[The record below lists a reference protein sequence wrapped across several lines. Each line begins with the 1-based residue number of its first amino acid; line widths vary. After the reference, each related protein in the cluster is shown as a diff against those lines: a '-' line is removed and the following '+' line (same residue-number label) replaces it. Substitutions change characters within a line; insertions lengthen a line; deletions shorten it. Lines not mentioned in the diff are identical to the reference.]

1 MAAVNIRYARAF
13 ADVVADL
20 KLSGAT
26 VLQEVN
32 SLESVLSSSV
42 ELQRVWENP
51 AITAEQKR
59 RILDALA
66 ARLGLSKPVRNFAA
80 VLIDHRR
87 IGQLKDIARQ
97 FERELNQ
104 RMGLQE
110 AEVTSA
116 RDLGED
122 ERRALEQQIER
133 LTGKK
138 VRARYGVDRA
148 LLGGAVVKL
157 GSTVYDGSVRGQLHK
172 MKEALSSEL

>member
-20 KLSGAT
+20 KLNAAE
-26 VLQEVN
+26 VLQQLQ
-32 SLESVLSSSV
+32 SLQSLLAGSV

-66 ARLGLSKPVRNFAA
+66 GRLGLAKPVRNFAA

-87 IGQLKDIARQ
+87 IGQLRDITRL
-97 FERELNQ
+97 FEHEMNR
-104 RMGLQE
+104 RMGLEE

-116 RDLGED
+116 RELGDD

-133 LTGKK
+133 LTGKR
-138 VRARYGVDRA
+138 VRARYGIDHA

-157 GSTVYDGSVRGQLHK
+157 GSTVYDGSVRGQLQK

>member
-13 ADVVADL
+13 ADVVSSL
-20 KLSGAT
+20 KLNGAS

-32 SLESVLSSSV
+32 TLQSVLDSSE

-51 AITAEQKR
+51 AITAEQKQ
-59 RILDALA
+59 RILDALVS
-66 ARLGLSKPVRNFAA
+66 RLGLSKPVRNFAA

-87 IGQLKDIARQ
+87 VGQLRAIARL
-97 FERELNQ
+97 FERELNH

-133 LTGKK
+133 MTGKR
-138 VRARYGVDRA
+138 VRARYGIDRG
-148 LLGGAVVKL
+148 LLGGAVVRL
-157 GSTVYDGSVRGQLHK
+157 GSTVYDGSVRGQLQK
-172 MKEALSSEL
+172 MKEQLSAE

>member
-13 ADVVADL
+13 ADVVFDL
-20 KLSGAT
+20 KLNGGEM
-26 VLQEVN
+26 LQQVKALESLLDS
-32 SLESVLSSSV
+32 SLELR
-42 ELQRVWENP
+42 RVWENP
-51 AITAEQKR
+51 AVTGEQKH

-66 ARLGLSKPVRNFAA
+66 ARLELSKPVRNFAA
-80 VLIDHRR
+80 VLIDHHR
-87 IGQLKDIARQ
+87 IGQLKEIARL

-116 RDLGED
+116 RDLGDD